1 MDDLLVE
8 RVLRAVELVP
18 PGRVVSYGD
27 LADLVG
33 IGPRQVGSIMRHWGG
48 DVTWWRVVSHA
59 GDLGGGLLT
68 RARPHWDAEGIAVK
82 PNGLGCRIADYR
94 ADLALL
100 AADYERAVADLPGD
114 PARDQR
120 RRARHTPARG

>member
-27 LADLVG
+27 VAALVG
-33 IGPRQVGSIMRHWGG
+33 IGPRQVGSIMRHWGCN
-48 DVTWWRVVSHA
+48 VAWWRVVSHA
-59 GDLGGGLLT
+59 GDVGGDLLT
-68 RARPHWDAEGIAVK
+68 RARPHWDEEGIRVK

-94 ADLALL
+94 ADLVAL
-100 AADYERAVADLPGD
+100 AAGYERAVADLP
-114 PARDQR
+114 PDQR
-120 RRARHTPARG
+120 RRARHTPAPG